1 MSLENFALMRHELLL
16 TVAALL
22 ILTAEIFAGSKNRKS
37 VSLFSIILFAV
48 ITIAGF
54 LPSPEG
60 TLFGGMY
67 EVNKTRLVMKN
78 ILNIGALLVLIQS
91 VTWLNKAENQDKV
104 SEYFILVISTLAGM
118 DFMIS
123 AGHFLMFYLGLELA
137 TIPIAALAAYDRYN
151 NKSAEAGI
159 KLILISSLSSGVL
172 LYGLAMIYGTTGT
185 LYFNEV
191 AQLFE
196 SKNLQ
201 ILGFI
206 FFFAGMAFK
215 ISIVPFHLWT
225 ADVYEGAPVN
235 ITSYLSVISKGA
247 AIFIFIII
255 LFTVFPVII
264 ATWQKTIYISAV
276 LTMTIG
282 NLFAIR
288 QQNLKRFL
296 AFSSISQAGYILL
309 GLIGGNQLGMASV
322 IYYVLVYI
330 FSNLAVFGVVA
341 AISNARGKENID
353 EYNGLYHSNPGLS
366 LIMLLGLFSLAGIP
380 PFAGFFGKFFLFT
393 AAAEKGFYL
402 LVTIALLNTIIS
414 LYYYLLVV
422 KAMFINKSDN
432 PIEKFRS
439 DFPTRLALGI
449 CVAGIVITGFASI
462 IFEVIKNMSSGISV
476 VG

>member
-22 ILTAEIFAGSKNRKS
+22 ILTAEIFAGSQSRKS
-37 VSLFSIILFAV
+37 VSLFSIALFAV

-67 EVNKTRLVMKN
+67 EVNNTRLVMKN

-191 AQLFE
+191 SQLFE
-196 SKNLQ
+196 SKSLQ

-264 ATWQKTIYISAV
+264 VTWQKIIYISAV
-276 LTMTIG
+276 LTMTVG

-322 IYYVLVYI
+322 IYYILVYI

-341 AISNARGKENID
+341 AISNAGGKENID
-353 EYNGLYHSNPGLS
+353 EYNGLYKTNPGLS

-380 PFAGFFGKFFLFT
+380 PFAGFFGKFFLFA

-449 CVAGIVITGFASI
+449 CIAGIVITGFASI
-462 IFEVIKNMSSGISV
+462 IFEVIKNMSFGI
-476 VG
+476 